1 MSKRT
6 VTTRRVM
13 GKRYPSPLQDMSM
26 SLLPMSL
33 EEEAAEDEK
42 EEEDLLQPKVAVA
55 AVAVMAQEL
64 ELERRT
70 SSGCTST
77 FGDVKP

>member
-1 MSKRT
+1 
-6 VTTRRVM
+6 M
-13 GKRYPSPLQDMSM
+13 GKRYPSPLQDMPT

-33 EEEAAEDEK
+33 EEAAEDEK
-42 EEEDLLQPKVAVA
+42 EEEDLLQPKVVVVVI

-64 ELERRT
+64 ELKRRI